1 MNFNSIP
8 VELGLSQAWEK
19 RADGL
24 WLVAPDLDVEKLT
37 AWMTA
42 HQARFVT
49 ITAQPATGGECR
61 MEYHWDMEGQ
71 LLTFVTQ
78 THEGSIAS
86 IYALCPAADWAE
98 REVHDY
104 FAVDFGGRKDIP
116 PLMLRSKDRPGIFI
130 NDGGEK
136 S

>member
-1 MNFNSIP
+1 MDFDTIP
-8 VELGLSQAWEK
+8 AELNLNQSWDK
-19 RADGL
+19 RVDGF

-37 AWMTA
+37 VWMMA

-49 ITAQPATGGECR
+49 ITAQPTSGKECR

-78 THEGSIAS
+78 TRGGSIAS
-86 IYALCPAADWAE
+86 IYALCPASDWAE

-104 FAVDFGGRKDIP
+104 FAVDFLGRKNIP
-116 PLMLRSKDRPGIFI
+116 PLMLRPEDRPGIFLR
-130 NDGGEK
+130 NGDK
-136 S
+136 KP